1 MNLKKCDENTVFV
14 WHIKFNFNW
23 LNQKYIITQKS
34 AGKIVAWQKCI
45 YISTTSLSESSFCI
59 PSPPIFWQFLIGFF
73 QNCTMVGSAPL
84 PQLEKS
90 SKNRGKWRKSL
101 LLKSTNLEL
110 LSKYIKIIFMLIFE
124 KAVLNRWHRV
134 FYLLLSYP
142 GWLGLPPSGSL
153 WHLLVR

>member
-1 MNLKKCDENTVFV
+1 M
-14 WHIKFNFNW
+14 
-23 LNQKYIITQKS
+23 QGKS
-34 AGKIVAWQKCI
+34 WRGKNV

-73 QNCTMVGSAPL
+73 QNCMAVGSAPPL

-90 SKNRGKWRKSL
+90 SKNRGKCRNSL
-101 LLKSTNLEL
+101 LLKSTNLKL
-110 LSKYIKIIFMLIFE
+110 LSKYIKIIFVLIFE
-124 KAVLNRWHRV
+124 KSVLNRWHRV

-153 WHLLVR
+153 

>member
-45 YISTTSLSESSFCI
+45 YIHHIIVWELFLYSLSPYFLA
-59 PSPPIFWQFLIGFF
+59 IFDSFF

-110 LSKYIKIIFMLIFE
+110 LSKYIKIIFKLIFE